1 MKPSIQLRQR
11 HVNAALLLA
20 LAAVPTI
27 TLADSAVN
35 KKTLPTKSKNETSLP
50 EVKTSAARIYP
61 GAPDDVARTGS
72 KTDTPLRDIPASIAV
87 VPEKLLKEQA
97 AITMND
103 AMRNVSSIQPQMA
116 GGYGFANNYTS
127 RGLGLSFLRDDMPDG
142 PSQNGYYRTLV
153 DVERIEVLK
162 GPGSALFGAANG
174 GGSINL
180 ITKKPQNNFNISGG
194 TTFGSFGTGS
204 GYLDLT
210 GPMLNDTAGRLI
222 VNGEH
227 SDGFRG
233 LKRDIVEVSPSLT
246 WQVANN
252 KTLTIDF
259 DHRDI
264 QVKPD
269 NFGILF
275 DAKGN
280 LADVSRETRY
290 YTPFNKTDQ
299 QINRVGVTHD
309 WTFSDALS
317 MRTAMTAENRQLDLI
332 RNLSATATL
341 ANTVTGRNARR
352 QSDDANYTTFQNE
365 LTWKT
370 GTGPVDH
377 TILGG
382 FEYKNTDIDT
392 NVDIYLFP
400 NIANLYN
407 PVILESSLA
416 GNTHFQLFDRKM
428 TSDTVSF
435 YGQDQLAFGEHWK
448 LRGGVRHD
456 IINYDDKGFERTVQ
470 SLAGVSKYREINESK
485 SFTTGSIGGVFQ
497 PTKNLAFYAGYSTGA
512 FINLGTESK
521 AYSTAPETSSQVEV
535 GAKTTLLDDKIDLN
549 VALFDTQRSDYFV
562 TLPGSGGLAT
572 QDGKDQSQGVEMDLG
587 IHPLSGWNITGNA
600 VWMDPETQSRA
611 VASNTALG
619 VIDRSIYGT
628 VPTGVSKE
636 TFNIW
641 NSYEIQQGFAKGLTF
656 GLGLTHKGKAYADN
670 LNLLKV
676 PSYTTLDAAIAYRRP
691 RWEAAVNIKNLTDE
705 NYYTNP
711 TFVGALPGDPLS
723 VYGSVR
729 FNFN

>member
-1 MKPSIQLRQR
+1 MKHPFPRRQGR
-11 HVNAALLLA
+11 ASAALLLA
-20 LAAVPTI
+20 LAGAPLV
-27 TLADSAVN
+27 TLADTAAS
-35 KKTLPTKSKNETSLP
+35 KKIPPAKPKNETVLP
-50 EVKTSAARIYP
+50 EVKTNAARIYP
-61 GAPDDVARTGS
+61 GSPDDVARTGS
-72 KTDTPLRDIPASIAV
+72 KTDTPLRDIPASVAV
-87 VPEKLLKEQA
+87 VPDKLLKEQA
-97 AITMND
+97 AITLND
-103 AMRNVSSIQPQMA
+103 AMRNVSSVQPQMA
-116 GGYGFANNYTS
+116 GGYGYANNYTS
-127 RGLGLSFLRDDMPDG
+127 RGLSLSFLRDDMPDG
-142 PSQNGYYRTLV
+142 PSQNGYYRTLY

-174 GGSINL
+174 GGSINM
-180 ITKKPQNNFNISGG
+180 ITKKPQKKFNVSGG
-194 TTFGSFGTGS
+194 TTFGSFGTGT

-233 LKRDIVEVSPSLT
+233 LGRDIVEISPSLT
-246 WQVANN
+246 WNIADN

-280 LADVSRETRY
+280 LPEVSRETRY

-317 MRTAMTAENRQLDLI
+317 MRTAMTTENRQLDLI

-352 QSDDANYTTFQNE
+352 QADDASYTTFQNE

-370 GTGPVDH
+370 STGPVDH

-382 FEYKNTDIDT
+382 FEYKNTDIDS
-392 NVDIYLFP
+392 NVDIYMFP
-400 NIANLYN
+400 NIANLLN
-407 PVILESSLA
+407 PVVLETSLA
-416 GNTHFQLFDRKM
+416 GNTNYQLFDRKM

-470 SLAGVSKYREINESK
+470 SLAGISKYREINESK

-497 PTKNLAFYAGYSTGA
+497 PTKNLAFYAGYSEGA

-521 AYSTAPETSSQVEV
+521 AYPTAPETSSQVEV
-535 GAKTTLLDDKIDLN
+535 GAKTTLLDGMLDLN
-549 VALFDTQRSDYFV
+549 AALFDTERSDYFV
-562 TLPGSGGLAT
+562 TLPGNNGLAT
-572 QDGKDQSQGVEMDLG
+572 QDGKDRSQGVEMDIG
-587 IHPLSGWNITGNA
+587 VHPLAGWNITGNA
-600 VWMDPETQSRA
+600 VWMDPETLSRA
-611 VASNTALG
+611 VASNATLG
-619 VIDRSIYGT
+619 VNNRSIYGT
-628 VPTGVSKE
+628 TPTGVSKE
-636 TFNIW
+636 TFSIW
-641 NSYEIQQGFAKGLTF
+641 NNYEIQQGAVKGLSF
-656 GLGLTHKGKAYADN
+656 GVGVTHKGESYADN

-676 PSYTTLDAAIAYRRP
+676 PSYTTVDAAIAYRQP
-691 RWEAAVNIKNLTDE
+691 RWEAAVNLKNLTDE

-723 VYGSVR
+723 VYGSLR